1 MTSPSN
7 SGANAPSAGAPD
19 QGAGFCAACGAP
31 LALGARFCH
40 RCGTPFG
47 QGVPLTKAAGAG
59 NNLASVLP
67 WGVAFVALL
76 ALVANFAGKNFGS
89 AKGSSVDGSANALP
103 TSAIDGGSGGGGAPV
118 ATASG
123 AASAGAAP
131 FAGSGGRPPDIA
143 KMSPSERAVRLY
155 NRIMEYSEAGK
166 TDSVGFFAPMA
177 MASHEMLTAP
187 TADERYHFGR
197 IAEVT
202 NNAAVAKAQADT
214 ILAAQQSNLLGLLL
228 GARAARLSKDVNAER
243 TYGRLLLK
251 VADRELATK
260 NTDYELHRAEID
272 RAIAEAKKMN

>member
-1 MTSPSN
+1 MTPPPN
-7 SGANAPSAGAPD
+7 SGANAPSADAPN
-19 QGAGFCAACGAP
+19 QGAGFCAACGAA
-31 LALGARFCH
+31 LAVGARFCH

-47 QGVPLTKAAGAG
+47 QGVPLARSTAIGS
-59 NNLASVLP
+59 NVASVLP

-89 AKGSSVDGSANALP
+89 AKGSSIDGSSNALP
-103 TSAIDGGSGGGGAPV
+103 TSAIDGGGGAPV
-118 ATASG
+118 AAQGGGGPG
-123 AASAGAAP
+123 APGGMAAP
-131 FAGSGGRPPDIA
+131 NIA
-143 KMSPSERAVRLY
+143 NLSPSERAVRLY

-243 TYGRLLLK
+243 TYSKLLLK

-272 RAIAEAKKMN
+272 RAIAEAKKLN